1 MKANTPLDDLTI
13 NDLKKRSNTIRKHII
28 EMIYSAHSGHPGGSL
43 SAADIITSLYFH
55 VMKHDPKNPKWEGRD
70 RFILSK
76 GHGCPALY
84 SALAESGYFD
94 VIELKNLRKPQC
106 LLQGHPCTKTPGIEI
121 STGSLGQGLSIAT
134 GIALGLRLDK
144 SNSKVFVLLG
154 DGELQSGQVWEAMM
168 AAPKFKLGNLT
179 AIIDRN
185 NLQIDGPT
193 EKVMALEPLKEKLQA
208 FNWKVYEIDGHNF
221 REIIDT
227 INEGLKI
234 NDKPKVII
242 AHTVKGKGVSFME
255 NNVSFHGKSPSD
267 EEYKIAM
274 KELEAKI

>member
-1 MKANTPLDDLTI
+1 
-13 NDLKKRSNTIRKHII
+13 
-28 EMIYSAHSGHPGGSL
+28 
-43 SAADIITSLYFH
+43 
-55 VMKHDPKNPKWEGRD
+55 
-70 RFILSK
+70 
-76 GHGCPALY
+76 
-84 SALAESGYFD
+84 
-94 VIELKNLRKPQC
+94 
-106 LLQGHPCTKTPGIEI
+106 
-121 STGSLGQGLSIAT
+121 QGLSIAT
-134 GIALGLRLDK
+134 GIALGLRLDE

>member
-1 MKANTPLDDLTI
+1 MKATKPLDDLTI
-13 NDLKKRSNTIRKHII
+13 NDLKKISNKIRKHII
-28 EMIYSAHSGHPGGSL
+28 EMIYSARSGHPGGSL
-43 SAADIITSLYFH
+43 SSADIITSLYFH
-55 VMKHDPKNPKWEGRD
+55 IMAHDPKNPKWEGRD

-76 GHGCPALY
+76 GHACPALY
-84 SALAESGYFD
+84 AALAESGYFD
-94 VIELKNLRKPQC
+94 TNELKNLRKPEC

-134 GIALGLRLDK
+134 GIALGLKLDG
-144 SNSKVFVLLG
+144 SSSRVFALLG

-168 AAPKFKLGNLT
+168 AAPNFKLGNLT

-185 NLQIDGPT
+185 MLQIDGPT
-193 EKVMALEPLKEKLQA
+193 EKVMAIEPLKDKLEA

-221 REIIDT
+221 KEIIET
-227 INEGLKI
+227 INEGLRLK
-234 NDKPKVII
+234 DKPKAII

-267 EEYKIAM
+267 DEYKIAM

>member
-1 MKANTPLDDLTI
+1 MKANIPLDDLTI

-28 EMIYSAHSGHPGGSL
+28 EMIYSARSGHPGGSL
-43 SAADIITSLYFH
+43 SSADIITSLYFH

-94 VIELKNLRKPQC
+94 VSELKNLRKPQC

-134 GIALGLRLDK
+134 GIALGLRLDE